1 MTADSDLIRRDDA
14 IAEIRKELKRTY
26 TAARRQGYKQS
37 AEILARLPAVPQHM
51 ADVPTVVISPGL
63 GHSHWFIAGG
73 FRLCHNCGGEGRL
86 GKPTAF
92 CPHCGFIMDELMDLE
107 IE

>member
-1 MTADSDLIRRDDA
+1 MAADSDLIRRGDA

-63 GHSHWFIAGG
+63 GHSHWFYNGG
-73 FRLCHNCGGEGRL
+73 YRFCYNCGAEDSRR
-86 GKPTAF
+86 KVPRF
-92 CPHCGFIMDELMDLE
+92 CSNCGFIMDELMDLE